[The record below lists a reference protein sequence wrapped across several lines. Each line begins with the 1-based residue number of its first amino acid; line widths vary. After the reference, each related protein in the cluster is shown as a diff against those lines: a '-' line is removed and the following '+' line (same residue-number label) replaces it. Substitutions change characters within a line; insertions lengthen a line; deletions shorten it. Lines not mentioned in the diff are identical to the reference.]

1 MIYLVEIM
9 QFNNPNILYALFAL
23 IIPILVHLFQLRK
36 FQKTEFTNVK
46 FLKELIIQT
55 RKSSQLKKW
64 LILTLRL
71 LIFIA
76 IIFAFSEPYL
86 DTNNNIKQNAENV
99 FYIDNSFSMQ
109 EKGAKGELMRV
120 AIQDLIDN
128 YPNDKKI
135 SIITNTK
142 TFKDKTLNELK
153 KELINLTYTHNQ
165 LDYKTLNLK
174 TNLLFNTKTNN
185 LKKVI
190 YISDFQKN
198 KTLDSSYFSTEYQT
212 TLIQTLPITKN
223 NISIDSA
230 YFSDQNATSSLLN
243 VIVSKQH
250 SSLSNIPITLYNNDS
265 IISKTTIN
273 FNNSKASTSFNVSSK
288 DNLNLKIELID
299 AKNSYDNILYLSKS
313 KPTKQKILAIGSIE
327 NNAFLEKIYTKEEF
341 TLTQN
346 TSKSINY
353 SVFEQQH
360 LIVLNELETIP
371 VALIKNLSEFSK
383 KGGTV
388 LCIPSEIIDSSS
400 YNMFKNV
407 YDIENEF
414 ETRLTKIH
422 FSHPIFSRVFEKKIK
437 NFQYPSF
444 KKHFKLKNYQSTILS
459 LENGNPLLVHSNN
472 YYFFSAPLNTKNSNF
487 KQAPL
492 IVPTLYNIAKSTLK
506 LGIPYYL
513 IGKDNTID
521 IPLNL
526 DKDDVLTLENK
537 TSSFIPMQQ
546 IKGNKVSVQTNTKP
560 SQAGF
565 YTIKNKQEALPIKL
579 AYNYC
584 RNESIM
590 DYHKVALLENK
601 YIKTDTSVT
610 NTLNEINSAS
620 QIGTLWKWFV
630 IFAILFL
637 LVELLIL
644 KYFK

>member
-1 MIYLVEIM
+1 M

-36 FQKTEFTNVK
+36 FKKTAFTNVK
-46 FLKELIIQT
+46 FLKELIVQT

-71 LIFIA
+71 LIFTA

-86 DTNNNIKQNAENV
+86 DTNNTVKQNAENI

-120 AIQDLIDN
+120 AIQELLDS

-153 KELINLTYTHNQ
+153 KELISLEYTPNQ

-174 TNLLFNTKTNN
+174 VNQLLKNKTNS
-185 LKKVI
+185 LQRVI

-198 KTLDSSYFSTEYQT
+198 TPLDSSDFNKKHQT
-212 TLIQTLPITKN
+212 TLIQILPTTKD

-230 YFSDQNATSSLLN
+230 YFTNQNTTSALLN
-243 VIVSKQH
+243 VIVRKQNNT
-250 SSLSNIPITLYNNDS
+250 LNNIPITLYNNDN
-265 IISKTTIN
+265 IISKTNVNLT
-273 FNNSKASTSFNVSSK
+273 NSKGLVSFNVSPK

-299 AKNSYDNILYLSKS
+299 AKNTYDNTLYISQSKQS
-313 KPTKQKILAIGSIE
+313 KQKILALGSIE
-327 NNAFLEKIYTKEEF
+327 KNAFLSKIYTKDEF
-341 TLTQN
+341 IFTQSTPKN
-346 TSKSINY
+346 INY

-360 LIVLNELETIP
+360 LIVLNELETFP
-371 VALIKNLSEFSK
+371 TALIKNLAEFSK
-383 KGGTV
+383 KGGMV
-388 LCIPSEIIDSSS
+388 LCIPSEKIEYSS
-400 YNMFKNV
+400 YNKFNNAYGK
-407 YDIENEF
+407 ENEF

-422 FSHPIFSRVFEKKIK
+422 FSHPIFSSVFEKKIK

-444 KKHFKLKNYQSTILS
+444 KKHFKLKNYQATLLS
-459 LENGNPLLVHSNN
+459 FENGNPLLVSANKH
-472 YYFFSAPLNTKNSNF
+472 YLFSAPLNTKNSNF

-492 IVPTLYNIAKSTLK
+492 IVPVLYNIAKSTLK
-506 LGIPYYL
+506 SGIPYYL
-513 IGKDNTID
+513 VGKDNTID
-521 IPLNL
+521 LPLIL
-526 DKDDVLTLENK
+526 GKDDVVSLVNNTNN
-537 TSSFIPMQQ
+537 FIPIQQ
-546 IKGNKVSVQTNTKP
+546 IKSNKVSIQTNTQP

-565 YTIKNKQEALPIKL
+565 YTITNKKEVKPITL
-579 AYNYC
+579 AYNYS
-584 RNESIM
+584 RTESIM
-590 DYHKVALLENK
+590 DYHNVSFLKNK

-610 NTLNEINSAS
+610 NTISEINSAT

>member
-1 MIYLVEIM
+1 M

-46 FLKELIIQT
+46 FLKELIVQT

-64 LILTLRL
+64 LILSLRL
-71 LIFIA
+71 LIFTA

-86 DTNNNIKQNAENV
+86 DNNNTIKQNAENV
-99 FYIDNSFSMQ
+99 FYLDNSFSMQ

-120 AIQDLIDN
+120 AIQELLKN

-135 SIITNTK
+135 SVITNTK
-142 TFKDKTLNELK
+142 TFKNKTLNELK
-153 KELINLTYTHNQ
+153 NDLINLSYSHHQ

-174 TNLLFNTKTNN
+174 INRLFNTKANH
-185 LKKVI
+185 LKRVI

-198 KTLDSSYFSTEYQT
+198 TALDTSYFNTEYQT
-212 TLIQTLPITKN
+212 TLVQTLPIKKS

-230 YFSDQNATSSLLN
+230 YFSDQNTTSSVLN

-250 SSLSNIPITLYNNDS
+250 SALNNIPITLFNNDS
-265 IISKTTIN
+265 IISKTTVN
-273 FNNSKASTSFNVSSK
+273 FTNTKGLTSFNVSPK

-299 AKNSYDNILYLSKS
+299 AKSSYDNTLYVARL

-327 NNAFLEKIYTKEEF
+327 KNAFLSKIYTKEEF
-341 TLTQN
+341 IFNQN
-346 TSKSINY
+346 TPEKINY

-360 LIVLNELETIP
+360 LIVLNELESIP

-383 KGGTV
+383 KGGTI
-388 LCIPSEIIDSSS
+388 LYIPSEHIDSSNF
-400 YNMFKNV
+400 NMLNKAYGSKN
-407 YDIENEF
+407 EH

-422 FSHPIFSRVFEKKIK
+422 FAHPIFSNVFEKKIK

-444 KKHFKLKNYQSTILS
+444 KTHYKLSKYQSTLLS
-459 LENGNPLLVHSNN
+459 LENGNPLLVNSNN
-472 YYFFSAPLNTKNSNF
+472 NYLFAAPLNTKNSNF

-492 IVPTLYNIAKSTLK
+492 IVPALYNIAKSTLK
-506 LGIPYYL
+506 SGTPYYL
-513 IGKDNTID
+513 IGEDNTID
-521 IPLNL
+521 LPLNIG
-526 DKDDVLTLENK
+526 KDDVLKLENNGG
-537 TSSFIPMQQ
+537 SFIPIQQ
-546 IKGNKVSVQTNTKP
+546 IKSNKVSIQTNTLP
-560 SQAGF
+560 SQSGF
-565 YTIKNKQEALPIKL
+565 YTVKNKQEVLPIKL
-579 AYNYC
+579 AYNYS
-584 RNESIM
+584 RTESIM

-601 YIKTDTSVT
+601 YLKTETSVI

>member
-1 MIYLVEIM
+1 M

-46 FLKELIIQT
+46 FLKELIVQT

-71 LIFIA
+71 LIFTA

-86 DTNNNIKQNAENV
+86 DKNNTLNQNAENV

-109 EKGAKGELMRV
+109 EKGPKGELMRV
-120 AIQDLIDN
+120 AIQELIDN

-142 TFKDKTLNELK
+142 TFKNKTLNEFK
-153 KELINLTYTHNQ
+153 KELINLTYTHHQ

-174 TNLLFNTKTNN
+174 ANQLFNNKTNS
-185 LKKVI
+185 LKRII

-198 KTLDSSYFSTEYQT
+198 TTLDSSYFNTEHQT
-212 TLIQTLPITKN
+212 TLIQTLPTAKN

-230 YFSDQNATSSLLN
+230 YFSDKNTSSPLLN
-243 VIVSKQH
+243 VIVSKQY
-250 SSLSNIPITLYNNDS
+250 SALNNTPITLYNNDS
-265 IISKTTIN
+265 IISKTTVN
-273 FNNSKASTSFNVSSK
+273 FTNSKGYTSFSVSPK

-299 AKNSYDNILYLSKS
+299 AKNSYDNTLYVSKS

-327 NNAFLEKIYTKEEF
+327 NNAFLSKIYTSEEF
-341 TLTQN
+341 IFTQN

-353 SVFEQQH
+353 SAFGQQH
-360 LIVLNELETIP
+360 FIVLNELETMP

-388 LCIPSEIIDSSS
+388 LCIPSENIDISS
-400 YNMFKNV
+400 YNMFVNAYGV
-407 YDIENEF
+407 ENEF

-422 FSHPIFSRVFEKKIK
+422 FSHPIFSSVFEKKIK

-444 KKHFKLKNYQSTILS
+444 KKHFKLSKYQSTILS
-459 LENGNPLLVHSNN
+459 LENGNPLLVNINNN
-472 YYFFSAPLNTKNSNF
+472 YLFSAPLNAKNSNF

-506 LGIPYYL
+506 SGVPYYL
-513 IGKDNTID
+513 VGKENIID
-521 IPLNL
+521 IPLDL
-526 DKDDVLTLENK
+526 GKDDVLSLENK
-537 TSSFIPMQQ
+537 TNSFIPIQQ
-546 IKGNKVSVQTNTKP
+546 IKSNKVSIQTNMQP
-560 SQAGF
+560 SQPGF

-579 AYNYC
+579 AYNYS
-584 RNESIM
+584 RTESIM
-590 DYHKVALLENK
+590 DYHKVTLLKNK
-601 YIKTDTSVT
+601 YIKTNTSVT
-610 NTLNEINSAS
+610 NTLSEINSAS

>member
-1 MIYLVEIM
+1 M

-36 FQKTEFTNVK
+36 FQKTAFTNVK
-46 FLKELIIQT
+46 FLKELIVQT

-71 LIFIA
+71 LIFTA

-86 DTNNNIKQNAENV
+86 DTNNAIKQNAENV

-120 AIQDLIDN
+120 AIQELIDN

-142 TFKDKTLNELK
+142 SFRNKTLNELK
-153 KELINLTYTHNQ
+153 KELINLTYTHYQ

-174 TNLLFNTKTNN
+174 INQLFNTKTNN
-185 LKKVI
+185 LKRVI

-198 KTLDSSYFSTEYQT
+198 TTLDSSYFNTEHQT
-212 TLIQTLPITKN
+212 TLIQTLPTTKN

-230 YFSDQNATSSLLN
+230 YFSSQNATNSLLN

-250 SSLSNIPITLYNNDS
+250 STLNNIPITLYNNDS
-265 IISKTTIN
+265 IISKTTVN
-273 FNNSKASTSFNVSSK
+273 FANNKGSTSFSVSTK

-299 AKNSYDNILYLSKS
+299 AKNSYDNTLYVTRS
-313 KPTKQKILAIGSIE
+313 KPTKQKILAIGSNE
-327 NNAFLEKIYTKEEF
+327 NNAFLSKIYTTEEF
-341 TLTQN
+341 IFTQN

-371 VALIKNLSEFSK
+371 VALAKNLSEFSK

-388 LCIPSEIIDSSS
+388 LCIPSESIDSSS
-400 YNMFKNV
+400 YNMFNNT
-407 YDIENEF
+407 YGTENEN

-444 KKHFKLKNYQSTILS
+444 KKHFKLSKYQSTILS
-459 LENGNPLLVHSNN
+459 LENGNPLLVNINNN
-472 YYFFSAPLNTKNSNF
+472 YLFSAPLNTKNSNF

-506 LGIPYYL
+506 TGIPYYL
-513 IGKDNTID
+513 IGIDNTID
-521 IPLNL
+521 VPLNL
-526 DKDDVLTLENK
+526 DKDDVLSLENS
-537 TSSFIPMQQ
+537 TSSFIPIQQ
-546 IKGNKVSVQTNTKP
+546 IKSNKVSIQTNMQP
-560 SQAGF
+560 SQSGF
-565 YTIKNKQEALPIKL
+565 YTITNKQKVLPIKL
-579 AYNYC
+579 AYNYS
-584 RNESIM
+584 RTESVM
-590 DYHKVALLENK
+590 DYHIVTLLENK
-601 YIKTDTSVT
+601 HIKTDTSVT
-610 NTLNEINSAS
+610 NTLGEINSAS